1 MQVRETPHRR
11 YARQVQNGVRQFQP
25 FGRHFAID
33 AQLITSAGIATC
45 VPA

>member
-1 MQVRETPHRR
+1 MRVRETLHSR

-33 AQLITSAGIATC
+33 AQLITSAGIAIC